1 MRRRFRMC
9 FGTCAVHVW
18 NLRHLRLDLRQL
30 RPRPAPPTRVD
41 TEAGICRN
49 WGIWLTLGFNA
60 NFWGVNA
67 NFWKLIETEGMES
80 DYIWDP
86 LRKKSVRNTP
96 EEAVR
101 QWFIGV
107 LHEGMGVPEHM
118 MGSEVAFSHAGKD
131 YRADVIVYD
140 RTAKPLMV
148 VECKRPEVTLDQNVV
163 DQALRYNNELNVRY
177 IVITNG
183 LKTFIFQRQPD
194 GWQFMQK
201 APLWGEMADE
211 KRQADGNTA
220 DEKRQADS
228 DEMPGQAGHAGEV
241 GHDGKDEM
249 R

>member
-1 MRRRFRMC
+1 
-9 FGTCAVHVW
+9 
-18 NLRHLRLDLRQL
+18 
-30 RPRPAPPTRVD
+30 
-41 TEAGICRN
+41 
-49 WGIWLTLGFNA
+49 
-60 NFWGVNA
+60 
-67 NFWKLIETEGMES
+67 MES

-107 LHEGMGVPEHM
+107 LHQGMGVPEHM

-183 LKTFIFQRQPD
+183 LKTFIFERQAD

-201 APLWGEMADE
+201 APLWGEMADG
-211 KRQADGNTA
+211 K
-220 DEKRQADS
+220 
-228 DEMPGQAGHAGEV
+228 MPAQAGHDADAAQNSEGEKM
-241 GHDGKDEM
+241 DI
-249 R
+249 